1 MNIDGREEDMASL
14 KYTNKQHRKE
24 LTAMT
29 KEEAAHILSVLLH
42 ELTKHWTK
50 EKIHSDVLETI
61 MKLRIQSAD
70 EQEYIHGLL
79 MNVTFATESA
89 HALQQIFGAMLEKQS
104 LFSPKAVENMF
115 NEAQANIRD
124 HLLELTDRY
133 REHFKQTVDRTERK
147 EQLERSYSALL
158 IVNRIQTDFLFQFI
172 QEHNQEVARQF
183 FNANPSDV
191 LEAFHHLSSV
201 YASRWLEG
209 LELRY

>member
-1 MNIDGREEDMASL
+1 
-14 KYTNKQHRKE
+14 
-24 LTAMT
+24 MT
-29 KEEAAHILSVLLH
+29 KEEAAHFLSILLH
-42 ELTKHWTK
+42 ELTRHWTK
-50 EKIHSDVLETI
+50 EKVHSDVLETI

-79 MNVTFATESA
+79 MNVAFATESS
-89 HALQQIFGAMLEKQS
+89 HVLHQLFGAMLAKQS
-104 LFSPKAVENMF
+104 FFSPATMENMF
-115 NEAQANIRD
+115 NEAQANIHD

-133 REHFKQTVDRTERK
+133 REHFEQIADWTERK

-183 FNANPSDV
+183 FNANPNDV

-209 LELRY
+209 LELHY

>member
-1 MNIDGREEDMASL
+1 
-14 KYTNKQHRKE
+14 
-24 LTAMT
+24 MT
-29 KEEAAHILSVLLH
+29 KDEAARLLSILLH

-61 MKLRIQSAD
+61 MNLRIHSAD
-70 EQEYIHGLL
+70 EQEYMHGLL
-79 MNVTFATESA
+79 LNVTFATESA
-89 HALQQIFGAMLEKQS
+89 RVLQQLFGSMLEKRS
-104 LFSPKAVENMF
+104 FFSPAMVEDMF
-115 NEAQANIRD
+115 NEAQANIRA
-124 HLLELTDRY
+124 HLLELADRY
-133 REHFKQTVDRTERK
+133 REHFEQIADRTERK

-201 YASRWLEG
+201 YASQWLEG
-209 LELRY
+209 LELYY